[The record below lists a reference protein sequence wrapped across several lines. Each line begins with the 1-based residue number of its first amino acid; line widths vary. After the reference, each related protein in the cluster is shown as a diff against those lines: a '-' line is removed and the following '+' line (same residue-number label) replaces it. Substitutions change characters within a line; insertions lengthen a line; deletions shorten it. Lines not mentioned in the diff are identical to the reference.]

1 MLGFVIIPWFCF
13 LQHIGGYW
21 LKLLYHINAT
31 VVESKATQL
40 ELLEML
46 VKFASSRKLSGW
58 MQVETVRRLAPFCW
72 SKTEIE
78 QCYELIHKLGR
89 GVVYLATLRIGSD
102 QPHYKQTLELG
113 REASFFNSH
122 LPFIFRSGPGLMD
135 AATQGALQAGKPV
148 GGFTIA
154 KEAGEWTAS
163 NFHPYLPAESY
174 LTCSIKHGLVDAV
187 VCSSSSE
194 DSCSCSPRWDWHP
207 RQVFRDSIVDS
218 TRKG

>member
-1 MLGFVIIPWFCF
+1 MISASKLEYVEFEERTSPNEIVDQLGCTLW
-13 LQHIGGYW
+13 
-21 LKLLYHINAT
+21 
-31 VVESKATQL
+31 
-40 ELLEML
+40 
-46 VKFASSRKLSGW
+46 SG
-58 MQVETVRRLAPFCW
+58 
-72 SKTEIE
+72 
-78 QCYELIHKLGR
+78 
-89 GVVYLATLRIGSD
+89 
-102 QPHYKQTLELG
+102 
-113 REASFFNSH
+113 
-122 LPFIFRSGPGLMD
+122 SGPGLMD

-194 DSCSCSPRWDWHP
+194 DSCSCSPWWDWHP